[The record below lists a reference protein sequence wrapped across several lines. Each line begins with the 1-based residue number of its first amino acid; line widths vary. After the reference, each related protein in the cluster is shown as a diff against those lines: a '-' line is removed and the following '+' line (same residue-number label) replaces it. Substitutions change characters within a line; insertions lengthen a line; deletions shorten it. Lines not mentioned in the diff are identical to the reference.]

1 MRKGWMIACGFV
13 LVCGLAASATPRISV
28 AQPDYD
34 FGSIGQGYMVKHTF
48 TLQNTGDRTLNIVY
62 VRASCGCTTT
72 ALGTQQLAPGESVP
86 LEVQVVADHGT
97 TKNVTIYIY
106 TNAPDIHGTSN
117 DDRKD
122 PDIQLHVH
130 GAITPAM
137 QDYETAPFE
146 LYDRLLLLIDVRTA
160 ADYAANHLIG
170 AINIPASRI
179 ATGISELPKDTLL
192 LVYDLNGELADAAVQ
207 ALLNAG
213 YMSSYYLQGGLR
225 HWVAVQGDRYLVH
238 ASPLPPSGGDVSG
251 GASGRPWNQGTLNSD
266 FYILIDVRDGSAYA
280 AGHIPGAFNIPVS
293 QLSQWFGRIPH
304 EARIYL
310 YDDDETLTSAA
321 RQTLINAGFSDD
333 RVTVLL
339 GGLNEWIYQYG
350 TRYLLSE

>member
-1 MRKGWMIACGFV
+1 MRKGWIVTCLLV
-13 LVCGLAASATPRISV
+13 LVCGLSAAATPKLTV

-48 TLQNTGDRTLNIVY
+48 TLQNTGDQTLNIVY

-72 ALGTQQLAPGESVP
+72 ALATQQLAPGESVD
-86 LEVQVVADHGT
+86 LEVKVLADHGA

-106 TNAPDIHGTSN
+106 TNAPDMYGTPN

-130 GAITPAM
+130 GAITPAL

-146 LYDRLLLLIDVRTA
+146 LYDKLMLLIDLRSA

-170 AINIPASRI
+170 AINIPASQI
-179 ATGISELPKDTLL
+179 AAGIAGLPKDMLIV
-192 LVYDLNGELADAAVQ
+192 VYDLAGESVDAAVQ
-207 ALLNAG
+207 TLLNAG
-213 YMSSYYLQGGLR
+213 YMSAYYLQGGLS
-225 HWVAVQGDRYLVH
+225 HWVAVQGDRYLVY
-238 ASPLPPSGGDVSG
+238 AAPLPPSGGNVSG
-251 GASGRPWNQGTLNSD
+251 GSSGRPWNQGTLNSD
-266 FYILIDVRDGSAYA
+266 FYVLIDVRDADAYA
-280 AGHIPGAFNIPVS
+280 AGHILGAVNIPVS
-293 QLSQWFGRIPH
+293 QLPQWLTRIPH

-310 YDDDETLTSAA
+310 YDDDETLTPAA
-321 RQTLINAGFSDD
+321 YQTLVRAGFADD

-339 GGLNEWIYQYG
+339 GGLDEWVYQYG
-350 TRYLLSE
+350 DSYVAL